1 MIIFVAVLHFVN
13 MFKNHTDLEILIYFH
28 SDRNISSFPL
38 QTLYTFLN
46 WQELFFVF
54 QSEKFVNTDW
64 PQEKSP
70 ARRDWSTKAPPLMYV
85 PQGRSLPSPN
95 SVCVGGGQSESPK
108 KLVQGNIKF
117 NFFYHSYFEKPKI
130 ICLINPLEIYLKK
143 KKESCWN
150 FQIWTHVWTLF
161 LL

>member
-85 PQGRSLPSPN
+85 PQGRSLSSPN
-95 SVCVGGGQSESPK
+95 SMWGGGERQSESPPPK
-108 KLVQGNIKF
+108 KNCSRKYQIQVFQPSVF
-117 NFFYHSYFEKPKI
+117 QETKPI
-130 ICLINPLEIYLKK
+130 
-143 KKESCWN
+143 
-150 FQIWTHVWTLF
+150 F
-161 LL
+161 